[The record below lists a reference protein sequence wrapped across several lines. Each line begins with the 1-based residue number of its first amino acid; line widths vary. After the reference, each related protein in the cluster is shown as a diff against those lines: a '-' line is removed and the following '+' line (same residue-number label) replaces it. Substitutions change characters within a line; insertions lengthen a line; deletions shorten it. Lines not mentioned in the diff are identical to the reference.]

1 MKTSLYI
8 YTNIN
13 IYIYSLGIHILS
25 EKVMGDTVMEVW
37 RVQEPSEMVLGSLS
51 LGILIM
57 AFGSVWFKYALIFG
71 TAETSYHSSGTRTMN
86 DPD

>member
-1 MKTSLYI
+1 
-8 YTNIN
+8 
-13 IYIYSLGIHILS
+13 
-25 EKVMGDTVMEVW
+25 MEVW